1 MDECGDELDNMH
13 QRNQVVIVHTQ
24 LQTFNWLKD
33 LHLIRHRHM
42 QPCPGLVLDTS
53 STFVVFLAQS
63 VTFYFCF
70 LKNNRPL
77 IVERVPDIEA
87 YLVLLHSACSC

>member
-42 QPCPGLVLDTS
+42 QPCPGLVLEPLWS
-53 STFVVFLAQS
+53 FWHNRLHSTFVF
-63 VTFYFCF
+63 F
-70 LKNNRPL
+70 K
-77 IVERVPDIEA
+77 
-87 YLVLLHSACSC
+87 